1 MIQWYPGH
9 MAKSMRSIEDNVKRV
24 DLIVYVLDAR
34 APESTRNPQFD
45 RLAGKPVVYALNKTD
60 LADPAAT
67 AKFVRRL
74 SGGGAGVR
82 AVALNATASGASAAL
97 AAEARALCAD
107 KLEKCRAKGVRATIR
122 AMVIGVP
129 NCGKSTLI
137 NNLAGKAKTVTGD
150 RAGVTRGTQ
159 WVRVNDYFEVLDTP
173 GTLYPKF
180 TDERAAYN
188 LAFIG
193 SIRDEVLDTA
203 ELAQRLI
210 ETLNGISPGLL
221 AARYGAA
228 VASSED
234 VARARGFL
242 LKGGLPDGERAAAA
256 VIDDFRK
263 GRLGRITLDEPDAER
278 RA

>member
-45 RLAGKPVVYALNKTD
+45 RLAANRSCTRSTRPISPTLRRRQSSCGAY
-60 LADPAAT
+60 PAGEPASE
-67 AKFVRRL
+67 RL
-74 SGGGAGVR
+74 R
-82 AVALNATASGASAAL
+82 LTPPR
-97 AAEARALCAD
+97 RALRRRWPRRRALSVRTSW
-107 KLEKCRAKGVRATIR
+107 KSARAKGVRATIR

-210 ETLNGISPGLL
+210 ETLNGISPGFSPPG
-221 AARYGAA
+221 YGAA

-263 GRLGRITLDEPDAER
+263 GRLGRITLDEPDA
-278 RA
+278 